1 MLYKKKINLRCSFLL
16 LLIIIFLSGNASLG
30 HTQSNIDARLKE
42 GEIIACSE
50 DVEGTRVKKGTVTG
64 VINVPPET
72 VWQVITD
79 NNNFKKF
86 MPQTLDSLI
95 VTKEKVAKI
104 LKKNPKKRSQIEKL
118 LNKQVPHSL
127 PPQPPGKKR
136 VVYFYSLLDFPW
148 PISNR
153 WYIIK
158 INRDETRAA
167 EHIYFDSWNLEIGN
181 LKMNQGFWL
190 LEPFGESCTKA
201 TYQLL
206 IDPGGHIPKFFI
218 DIGTKVT
225 MPNVIRAVRE
235 QAYTIYKKEKR

>member
-1 MLYKKKINLRCSFLL
+1 
-16 LLIIIFLSGNASLG
+16 
-30 HTQSNIDARLKE
+30 
-42 GEIIACSE
+42 
-50 DVEGTRVKKGTVTG
+50 
-64 VINVPPET
+64 
-72 VWQVITD
+72 
-79 NNNFKKF
+79 

-95 VTKEKVAKI
+95 VTEEQVAKI
-104 LKKNPKKRSQIEKL
+104 LKKNPKKHSQIKSL
-118 LNKQVPHSL
+118 LNNKVSNLL
-127 PPQPPGKKR
+127 PYQSPGKKG

-167 EHIYFDSWNLEIGN
+167 ENIYFDSWDLEIGN

-190 LEPFGESCTKA
+190 LEPFGEGCTKT

-206 IDPGGHIPKFFI
+206 IDPGGRIPKFFI

-225 MPNVIRAVRE
+225 MPDVIRAVRE
-235 QAYTIYKKEKR
+235 QAHKIYKKEKR

>member
-1 MLYKKKINLRCSFLL
+1 MFYVKKINLHCSFRL
-16 LLIIIFLSGNASLG
+16 LLIILFLSEFASLG
-30 HTQSNIDARLKE
+30 HTETDIDARLKE
-42 GEIIACSE
+42 GEIIVCSE

-95 VTKEKVAKI
+95 VAKEKVAKI
-104 LKKNPKKRSQIEKL
+104 LKKNPKKHSQMKSL
-118 LNKQVPHSL
+118 LNKKVSHPLPHRS
-127 PPQPPGKKR
+127 PGKKG

-167 EHIYFDSWNLEIGN
+167 EHIYFDSWDMEIGN
-181 LKMNQGFWL
+181 LKTNQGFWL
-190 LEPFGESCTKA
+190 LEPFGEGCTKT

>member
-1 MLYKKKINLRCSFLL
+1 MFYVKKINSRCSFRL
-16 LLIIIFLSGNASLG
+16 LLIILFLSGFASLG
-30 HTQSNIDARLKE
+30 HTEEDIDARLEE
-42 GEIIACSE
+42 GEIIASSE

-64 VINVPPET
+64 VINVPPEI

-79 NNNFKKF
+79 NNNFKIF

-104 LKKNPKKRSQIEKL
+104 LKKNSKKRSQIERL
-118 LNKQVPHSL
+118 LNNKVSNPL
-127 PPQPPGKKR
+127 PYQPPGKKG

-167 EHIYFDSWNLEIGN
+167 ENIYFDSWDLEIGN

-190 LEPFGESCTKA
+190 LEPFGEGCTKA

-206 IDPGGHIPKFFI
+206 IDPGGHIPKYFI

-235 QAYTIYKKEKR
+235 QAYKIYKKEKR

>member
-1 MLYKKKINLRCSFLL
+1 MFYVKKINLRCSFRL
-16 LLIIIFLSGNASLG
+16 LLIFFFLSGFASLG
-30 HTQSNIDARLKE
+30 HTGKDIDARLKE

-79 NNNFKKF
+79 NNNFEKF

-104 LKKNPKKRSQIEKL
+104 LKMNPKKHSQVKRL
-118 LNKQVPHSL
+118 LNEIDTHPL
-127 PPQPPGKKR
+127 PYHFPGKNR
-136 VVYFYSLLDFPW
+136 VIYFFSLLDFPW
-148 PISNR
+148 PINNR

-167 EHIYFDSWNLEIGN
+167 EHIYLDSWDLEIGN
-181 LKMNQGFWL
+181 LKTNQGFWL
-190 LEPFGESCTKA
+190 LEPFGEGCTKT

-225 MPNVIRAVRE
+225 MPNVIRSVRKK
-235 QAYTIYKKEKR
+235 AYKIYKKEKR

>member
-1 MLYKKKINLRCSFLL
+1 MFYVKKINSRYSFRL
-16 LLIIIFLSGNASLG
+16 LLIIFFLSGFTSLG
-30 HTQSNIDARLKE
+30 HTENDTDVRLKE

-50 DVEGTRVKKGTVTG
+50 DVEGTPIKKGTVTG

-95 VTKEKVAKI
+95 VTKEQVAKI
-104 LKKNPKKRSQIEKL
+104 LKKNPKKRSQIERL
-118 LNKQVPHSL
+118 LNNTVSHPL
-127 PPQPPGKKR
+127 PYQSPGKKW

-158 INRDETRAA
+158 INRDETRAS
-167 EHIYFDSWNLEIGN
+167 ENIYFDSWDLEIGN

-190 LEPFGESCTKA
+190 LEPFGQGGTKT

-225 MPNVIRAVRE
+225 MPGVIRAVRE
-235 QAYTIYKKEKR
+235 QAYKIYKKEKK

>member
-1 MLYKKKINLRCSFLL
+1 MLYVKKINLRCSFRL

-30 HTQSNIDARLKE
+30 HTQNDIDARLKE
-42 GEIIACSE
+42 GEIIACTE

-95 VTKEKVAKI
+95 VPKETVAKM
-104 LKKNPKKRSQIEKL
+104 LKKNPKKRLQIERL
-118 LNKQVPHSL
+118 LNNKISNPLSYQS
-127 PPQPPGKKR
+127 PGEKR

-190 LEPFGESCTKA
+190 LEPFGEGYTKT

-218 DIGTKVT
+218 DIGTKKT
-225 MPNVIRAVRE
+225 MPDVIRAVRE
-235 QAYTIYKKEKR
+235 RAYEIYKKEK